1 MCPLTHDT
9 ETRRQSHGPLANP
22 SILQPQTLPWK
33 ESWKRLEKTN
43 YDDGKYTSRMVVS
56 AKSKEKWTHGIMGR
70 EHKIIQQGAQCSFFF
85 NLGRINL
92 KRRKKGFNFV
102 LNSHKFNTKPVGSAH
117 SRVSNWIEKR
127 NFFTGNG
134 RRMKSKTI
142 WFAINRSA
150 VPTRWFPLPLWEFLF
165 WMDSFIDMIHKRQLF
180 KKHFQQRTVKAL
192 LR

>member
-1 MCPLTHDT
+1 MTT
-9 ETRRQSHGPLANP
+9 ANIP
-22 SILQPQTLPWK
+22 
-33 ESWKRLEKTN
+33 
-43 YDDGKYTSRMVVS
+43 GRMVVS
-56 AKSKEKWTHGIMGR
+56 SKSKEKWKHGIMGR
-70 EHKIIQQGAQCSFFF
+70 EHKIIQQGAQCSFFSG
-85 NLGRINL
+85 LGRINL

-134 RRMKSKTI
+134 RRMKPKTI
-142 WFAINRSA
+142 WFAINRSP
-150 VPTRWFPLPLWEFLF
+150 VPTRWFPLPFEHFYFEWIRLLTWCIK
-165 WMDSFIDMIHKRQLF
+165 DNYS